1 MRTDSQIQP
10 GRRSLLVFLVFQV
23 VVVCGGAAWAA
34 WRVERHYAE
43 RALPVPLNEPLKVAP
58 LYDEPGVVSDEQLV
72 RVLTRL
78 RPRLRGPQ
86 PKINLVDHSL
96 RFWGIEAV
104 FADPKCLSGVEML
117 DLLLDHRQY
126 SQAWGDKA
134 LPLLIDNPDGISIRT
149 QEGEATASHVDHTLA
164 SLSEVGIT
172 LDYPVITPGGETE
185 LRRALEWSLRQFSLN
200 QVEYEWSALAYVLY
214 MPDAKRWF
222 STEGQ
227 VITFD
232 LMAERIMRQKPNM
245 GVCFGNHRN
254 HALVMLL
261 RVDDEHDTLS
271 EAGRQRIIEYLKGI
285 TALFVANQHEDGYWD
300 QNWPGS
306 EGENLAGTGAVPMA
320 DRMLATGHVLE
331 WWALAPQEVHPPKE
345 VLFRAGQWLS
355 GAIEGLSE
363 KELEASYVFLTHA
376 GRALALWRGRFPAE
390 VIEPQDFVDA
400 ETSE

>member
-1 MRTDSQIQP
+1 MNTDTQVHPKRRNLLRFVIFQIVI
-10 GRRSLLVFLVFQV
+10 L
-23 VVVCGGAAWAA
+23 CGGAAWAV
-34 WRVERHYAE
+34 WRVDLHYTERE
-43 RALPVPLNEPLKVAP
+43 LPVPLNEPIKIGP

-96 RFWGIEAV
+96 RFWGVEAV

-117 DLLLDHRQY
+117 ELLLDHRQY

-134 LPLLIDNPDGISIRT
+134 LPLLIENAEGVRIRT
-149 QEGEATASHVDHTLA
+149 QEGDATASHVDHTLA
-164 SLSEVGIT
+164 TLSEVGT
-172 LDYPVITPGGETE
+172 PLDYPVITPNGETE
-185 LRRALEWSLRQFSLN
+185 MRHALEWSLKHFSLN

-232 LMAERIMRQKPNM
+232 RLADRIMRQKPNQ
-245 GVCFGNHRN
+245 GICFGNHRN
-254 HALVMLL
+254 HALVMML

-271 EAGRQRIIEYLKGI
+271 DAGRQRIIEYLKGI
-285 TALFVANQHEDGYWD
+285 TAMFVASQHADGYWD
-300 QNWPGS
+300 QNWPGPD
-306 EGENLAGTGAVPMA
+306 GENLPGMGTDPMA

-331 WWALAPQEVHPPKE
+331 WWALAPSELHPPKE
-345 VLFRAGQWLS
+345 VFFKAGHWLS

-363 KELEASYVFLTHA
+363 KKLESSYVFLTHA
-376 GRALALWRGRFPAE
+376 GRAFALWRGKFPAE
-390 VIEPQDFVDA
+390 IVEPLEYVDPA
-400 ETSE
+400 TP

>member
-1 MRTDSQIQP
+1 MKTDSQIQP
-10 GRRSLLVFLVFQV
+10 GRRSLLVFLVFQAA
-23 VVVCGGAAWAA
+23 VVCGGVAWAA
-34 WRVERHYAE
+34 WRVDLHYAE
-43 RALPVPLNEPLKVAP
+43 RELPVPLNEPLKVAP

-96 RFWGIEAV
+96 RFWGVEAV

-134 LPLLIDNPDGISIRT
+134 LPLLIDNPDGIGIRT
-149 QEGEATASHVDHTLA
+149 QEGAATASHVDHTLA
-164 SLSEVGIT
+164 TLSEVGTT

-227 VITFD
+227 VISFD
-232 LMAERIMRQKPNM
+232 LLADRIMRQKPNM
-245 GVCFGNHRN
+245 GICFGNHRN

-261 RVDDEHDTLS
+261 RVDVEHDTLS
-271 EAGRQRIIEYLKGI
+271 VAGRERIIEYLKGI

-300 QNWPGS
+300 QNWPGP
-306 EGENLAGTGAVPMA
+306 EGETLSPMGTDPMS

-345 VLFRAGQWLS
+345 VLFKAGQWLS

-400 ETSE
+400 ATP